1 MDYAILRAGRIAED
15 QKVREIMYNQQMY
28 NLPREYTRGLSPI
41 FYAGDLRKP
50 SGPKRYKRYTRN
62 KYTKKRKSY
71 PRNDFNIYL

>member
-41 FYAGDLRKP
+41 FYAGDLRDQTQN
-50 SGPKRYKRYTRN
+50 KRYKRYKR
-62 KYTKKRKSY
+62 YKKRVSY